1 MSRGKSTDAVESQDV
16 QSQPPKPKP
25 GRAEDG
31 NGGEFIRKVRRKTR
45 RKYTSEEKIRIV
57 MEGLRGELSVADLCR
72 REGIHSNVYY
82 KWLKDFMEAGKARLA
97 GDTRRDATKD
107 EVEGLKRECAK
118 LKELV
123 AELAVENHGL
133 KKIVS

>member
-1 MSRGKSTDAVESQDV
+1 MSQD
-16 QSQPPKPKP
+16 QRKDTNQTESAKAKA
-25 GRAEDG
+25 GTKEDG
-31 NGGEFIRKVRRKTR
+31 SGRDFIRTVRRQTR
-45 RKYTSEEKIRIV
+45 RKYSAEEKIRIV

-97 GDTRRDATKD
+97 GDAKRDATKD
-107 EVEGLKRECAK
+107 EVDEFKRENAR

>member
-1 MSRGKSTDAVESQDV
+1 MSEDPKKDQASTQKKSGT
-16 QSQPPKPKP
+16 
-25 GRAEDG
+25 REDG
-31 NGGEFIRKVRRKTR
+31 SGGDFIRKVRRKTR
-45 RKYTSEEKIRIV
+45 RRYTSEEKIRIV

-82 KWLKDFMEAGKARLA
+82 KWLKDFMEAGKARLS
-97 GDTRRDATKD
+97 GDTRRDASKD
-107 EVEGLKRECAK
+107 EVDGFKRENAR
-118 LKELV
+118 LKEVV